1 LTVPPLVVPPHVIQ
15 APPPV
20 VQAQPPGVLKPQPP
34 QATATLAPPRPVRGA
49 LSGTQ
54 DAYARL
60 VEDLQVQHPQLGV
73 LFAERGKLLDLDA
86 RRVVIG
92 FKLPRES
99 EKPLLAH
106 PETKAVC
113 KVLLTKILG
122 REVEVYLQD
131 ASSMKGKSDEWTERV
146 ARLFEGRV
154 EDGA

>member
-1 LTVPPLVVPPHVIQ
+1 MC
-15 APPPV
+15 PV
-20 VQAQPPGVLKPQPP
+20 SGPA
-34 QATATLAPPRPVRGA
+34 ASCTAGDGHRGS
-49 LSGTQ
+49 LSGLA
-54 DAYARL
+54 D
-60 VEDLQVQHPQLGV
+60 E
-73 LFAERGKLLDLDA
+73 LDA